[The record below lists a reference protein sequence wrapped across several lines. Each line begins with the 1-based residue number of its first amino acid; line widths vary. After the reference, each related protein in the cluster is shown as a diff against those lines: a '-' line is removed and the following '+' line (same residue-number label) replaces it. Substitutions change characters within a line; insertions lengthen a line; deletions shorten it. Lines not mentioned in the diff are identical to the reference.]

1 MIVMP
6 TESDMKIFGV
16 DTVASYFE
24 TMAHK
29 GLVLSTSLVMLVTGV
44 GRGTLDLTACLLA
57 CWLACSGNSKEAE
70 ESRKA
75 AHANMTLAVKVD
87 CLMNV
92 LKTLVTSSE
101 VEVGAGP
108 LLVRPLPVDESGVSA
123 GGGAGGGAGAA

>member
-29 GLVLSTSLVMLVTGV
+29 GLVLSTSRVMLVTGV
-44 GRGTLDLTACLLA
+44 GRGTLNLTACL
-57 CWLACSGNSKEAE
+57 LACSGNSKEAE

-101 VEVGAGP
+101 VEEGAGP